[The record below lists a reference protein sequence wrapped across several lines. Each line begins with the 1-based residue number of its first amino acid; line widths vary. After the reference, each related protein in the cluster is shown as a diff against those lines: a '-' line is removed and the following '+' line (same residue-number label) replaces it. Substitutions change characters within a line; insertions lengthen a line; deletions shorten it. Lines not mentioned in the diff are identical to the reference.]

1 MNEHA
6 QRRAGRL
13 PAKLAIVLIL
23 DSAGEKTEVQAQSSD
38 LSQYGAGLYA
48 EADLQAGQLVEVVP
62 SEGLKYAV
70 RRTSELPVVTSPREI
85 RSWRSACGSSW
96 PHSFANRN
104 TVS

>member
-70 RRTSELPVVTSPREI
+70 RARVIWVGSPEAEKGRRAGLEFLVALPTAV
-85 RSWRSACGSSW
+85 
-96 PHSFANRN
+96 
-104 TVS
+104 